1 MTHGTHLQLDKD
13 TMFWANR
20 YVGNYV
26 QLKWWAMI
34 EDVRAF
40 QNEQMQHHLALQARV
55 DTACQAAHAGS
66 SLFSSV
72 LERTGDD
79 SQQ

>member
-1 MTHGTHLQLDKD
+1 MNLI
-13 TMFWANR
+13 R
-20 YVGNYV
+20 YNEVRGLPYDRPRT
-26 QLKWWAMI
+26 